1 MPAEMT
7 HPGYTSNSAAQPLA
21 IIDTDDVSTQS
32 FPAQGVITPAPSAPG
47 PASPG
52 PASPGPGPEVPASGG
67 GRPAIDVRSLR
78 HPSEP
83 SRLAFAAATSTL
95 LIGLGLLAIVRLGHS
110 LALLGLGA
118 LVAMALASVWF
129 AVQLYRARL
138 LGGAVRVTVRTFP
151 AFSAAVDEVKR
162 QLDYTGRLE
171 IFVADTE
178 DQAVLF
184 SYFGTH
190 ILLLKGD
197 LVADLIQP
205 GKRPQLDFIVAT
217 FVGKLKVKALAW
229 VPLLIAIDA
238 LKLPHVF
245 NFLIAPWERATVYTG
260 DQIAAACC
268 GSFDEAAMGLNRLM
282 VGKDLAPSVGMDGL
296 IAQAV
301 TVRRRWLYRLQ
312 RLYARYPHM
321 TDRYLNLLSF
331 TGQAA
336 PQEARTFSESLSDKT
351 QIEVRNALAR
361 SVRQRNRRP
370 RRTVVPLAMAAS
382 VALLG
387 AAAYGLFSPGSGQ
400 LVGDLQSAAGTPS
413 AAATPSAS
421 APAASPP
428 PSPAPATPA
437 APGGAVAALQAHV
450 PPAFAGTCQPATPD
464 QTMPGLVAAITCT
477 PSGTGAP
484 AEVGYYQYRE
494 AADMNAA
501 FSKAV
506 DGLAPGGT
514 CDQGGQGGTY
524 HFTSGPAAGRWA
536 CYYTQSSTGQMIWTS
551 TALNI
556 LAVANDPQD
565 APQQLKNWFFSPAPT
580 GPQ

>member
-1 MPAEMT
+1 MPAETT
-7 HPGYTSNSAAQPLA
+7 HPGYTSNAASQPPV
-21 IIDTDDVSTQS
+21 ISDTDDVSTQS
-32 FPAQGVITPAPSAPG
+32 FPAQGVFTPAPSAPG
-47 PASPG
+47 PESPG
-52 PASPGPGPEVPASGG
+52 PAPEVPASGDS
-67 GRPAIDVRSLR
+67 RPALDVGGLR

-95 LIGLGLLAIVRLGHS
+95 LIGLGLLAIVRLGYS

-118 LVAMALASVWF
+118 LVIMALAAAWF

-138 LGGAVRVTVRTFP
+138 LGGAVRVTAQTFP
-151 AFSAAVDEVKR
+151 AFSAAVDEVKQ
-162 QLDYTGRLE
+162 QLDYTRRLE

-197 LVADLIQP
+197 LVADLIKP
-205 GKRPQLDFIVAT
+205 GNRPQLDFIVAT

-229 VPLLIAIDA
+229 APLLIAIDA

-296 IAQAV
+296 MAQAV
-301 TVRRRWLYRLQ
+301 TVRHRWLYRLQ

-336 PQEARTFSESLSDKT
+336 PQEARTFSESLSDET

-361 SVRQRNRRP
+361 SVRQRNRGP
-370 RRTVVPLAMAAS
+370 RGTVVPLAMAAS

-400 LVGDLQSAAGTPS
+400 LVSELRSAAGTPS
-413 AAATPSAS
+413 AAATPR
-421 APAASPP
+421 APTAAASLP
-428 PSPAPATPA
+428 PSSAPATPV
-437 APGGAVAALQAHV
+437 APGGAVAALRAHV
-450 PPAFAGTCQPATPD
+450 PPAFAGTCQPTTPD
-464 QTMPGLVAAITCT
+464 QAMPGLVAAIACT
-477 PSGTGAP
+477 PSGPGAP
-484 AEVGYYQYRE
+484 ASVDYYQYRE
-494 AADMNAA
+494 TTDMNAV
-501 FSKAV
+501 FSKVAG
-506 DGLAPGGT
+506 GLAPGGT
-514 CDQGGQGGTY
+514 CDQGGQNGTY
-524 HFTSGPAAGRWA
+524 HFTSGPAAGLWA

-556 LAVANDPQD
+556 LAVANDPHD
-565 APQQLKNWFFSPAPT
+565 APQQLKNWFFSPALT